1 MNPTSTSKRPRRK
14 WLPYIIVLG
23 IVIAIAAI
31 GYLLAMRTQYAQ
43 MTQMMQMRG
52 GSRGGAGASGSRS
65 AAGGAQAAARS
76 AAPGGFQPPPMPVGT
91 ATAVVG
97 DIKIT
102 LNSLGSVTPLRNV
115 TVGAQVAGQLLNV
128 KFDEGQLVKQGDLL
142 AEIDPRPYQA
152 ALEQAQGALA
162 RDQAT
167 LANAKTD
174 LARYQT
180 LFEQDS
186 IARQQL
192 DSQKSLV
199 HQYEGTLSAD
209 QGAVAAAKVNLVYTK
224 ITAPIGGRVGLRAVD
239 PGNNVS
245 NGTAI
250 VTITQ
255 LKPVNVLFTITED
268 SLPAVIKQLHAGNKL
283 PVDAW
288 DRALKNKLADGV
300 LASLDNSIDANTGT
314 VKAKAEFAND
324 DESLFA
330 NQLVNVRVLLD
341 TLRGATVIPTS
352 ALQHAANGL
361 FVYVVNPTDKTVA
374 QRLVT
379 TGPTEGERVA
389 ISDGVKPGEIVVTD
403 GIDKLRE
410 GSVVELPATNASS
423 DTGAPTHAA
432 APAPSPDAQKR
443 QWSGTGQGQ
452 HRRNANADATQN
464 KPDDTK
470 PAEVKPADAK
480 PVEEKKQ

>member
-52 GSRGGAGASGSRS
+52 GSRSGGAGGAR
-65 AAGGAQAAARS
+65 AGGGGGGSGATATARPGL
-76 AAPGGFQPPPMPVGT
+76 AGGFQPPPMPVGT

-102 LNSLGSVTPLRNV
+102 LNGLGSVTPLRTV

-128 KFDEGQLVKQGDLL
+128 KFDEGRLVKQGELL

-224 ITAPIGGRVGLRAVD
+224 IIAPISGRAGLRAVD
-239 PGNNVS
+239 PGNNV
-245 NGTAI
+245 
-250 VTITQ
+250 
-255 LKPVNVLFTITED
+255 
-268 SLPAVIKQLHAGNKL
+268 
-283 PVDAW
+283 
-288 DRALKNKLADGV
+288 
-300 LASLDNSIDANTGT
+300 
-314 VKAKAEFAND
+314 
-324 DESLFA
+324 
-330 NQLVNVRVLLD
+330 
-341 TLRGATVIPTS
+341 
-352 ALQHAANGL
+352 
-361 FVYVVNPTDKTVA
+361 
-374 QRLVT
+374 
-379 TGPTEGERVA
+379 
-389 ISDGVKPGEIVVTD
+389 
-403 GIDKLRE
+403 
-410 GSVVELPATNASS
+410 
-423 DTGAPTHAA
+423 
-432 APAPSPDAQKR
+432 
-443 QWSGTGQGQ
+443 
-452 HRRNANADATQN
+452 
-464 KPDDTK
+464 
-470 PAEVKPADAK
+470 
-480 PVEEKKQ
+480 